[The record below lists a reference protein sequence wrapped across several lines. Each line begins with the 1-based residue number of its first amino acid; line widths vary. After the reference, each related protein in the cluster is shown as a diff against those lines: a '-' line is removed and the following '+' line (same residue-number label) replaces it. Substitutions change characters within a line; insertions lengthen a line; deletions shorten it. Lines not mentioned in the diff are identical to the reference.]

1 VMTKDLEKLIAD
13 VDIPEMKYSSQSKH
27 KSISYEV
34 PEIVL
39 PKTKSQMYEEAKER
53 LTQKTTAASK
63 EHITEKRKSEKRAT
77 EKRKSDKPKKP
88 AAVKT
93 IELESAAAAVAG
105 AASIAT
111 RSLEK
116 KNVDELKKKFE
127 QGKLVETPKWVGSAD
142 DLIPFV
148 WRHPLID
155 VPKPS
160 KYYRTSVRT
169 AKNMELNL
177 PVPRDKS

>member
-1 VMTKDLEKLIAD
+1 MAKDLEKLIES
-13 VDIPEMKYSSQSKH
+13 VDIPEMEYTSPHKR

-34 PEIVL
+34 PEVVL
-39 PKTKSQMYEEAKER
+39 PKTKAEMYEEAKGR

-63 EHITEKRKSEKRAT
+63 AYDPK
-77 EKRKSDKPKKP
+77 KRKSDKAKVQAK
-88 AAVKT
+88 VKT
-93 IELESAAAAVAG
+93 VELESAAAAVAG

-116 KNVDELKKKFE
+116 KNVAALKKEIEHK
-127 QGKLVETPKWVGSAD
+127 KLVDEPKWVGRAD
-142 DLIPFV
+142 DLVPFV
-148 WRHPLID
+148 WLHPLVD

-169 AKNMELNL
+169 AKNAELNL
-177 PVPRDKS
+177 PVPRNKP